1 MFITQVHQPQKEQD
15 KRPRVVKQRRTW
27 TYEDENGRDLGQ
39 DYLQQREDDQET
51 NVSIRLIN
59 SSLNSCVTFYTITFR
74 VLLNWVT
81 SV

>member
-39 DYLQQREDDQET
+39 DYIQQREDDQET
-51 NVSIRLIN
+51 NVSIRLVNDSHNNCLI
-59 SSLNSCVTFYTITFR
+59 FYIIAFR
-74 VLLNWVT
+74 VLMNWVA